1 MPVFIQQMQGLTIFL
16 FSLYI
21 VMIMIM
27 TTLRITV
34 FVVFLTLA
42 TFLNLFLGLVRYMF
56 AITIMIIILTFKL
69 VALLCQQ
76 LPPLGSPCHM
86 DTALHP
92 GHHHQ
97 HYDYH
102 HHQHHHHQIV
112 SRVVSST
119 QWRQKSSQQRSQCT
133 STPWFGNNH
142 DLAWFAD
149 NQYNGWLIITDIL
162 ICRYFVFIIFVMY
175 CIMPMPLNW
184 CMITCLA
191 TRCWLSSCWSWRCQ
205 DDDGDL
211 IIMVLSLKDVNDYI
225 NDNISSPVL
234 ATCST
239 WWSWTTLAAIQSPPS
254 APSPCST
261 WASTG
266 LACTPRWATRWPW
279 HSGMH
284 LPGYLV
290 SNCMCQGHNPKTPQ
304 VSSCPPPVP
313 HWARPEK
320 SLLGDEKVKLA
331 FDQISRSWQPGLW
344 RRGSGLKKRTS
355 DRKSCSCRW

>member
-1 MPVFIQQMQGLTIFL
+1 MIVEILMMIVTRDADPFISIWQGGRPLRPSLPAWLRSLWDLPTLPLWKAPSVSSFSSPLSFSSSFAGSKVGRCISKICTSTTAKGSYPCQLFRSPTQGVWKIAINSRPSSSTLYQSIWNICEGDCSFESGLHPTIEIDTRTEPGCLCLSSKCKVWLFS

-92 GHHHQ
+92 GHHHH
-97 HYDYH
+97 HYDY

-149 NQYNGWLIITDIL
+149 NQYNG
-162 ICRYFVFIIFVMY
+162 
-175 CIMPMPLNW
+175 
-184 CMITCLA
+184 
-191 TRCWLSSCWSWRCQ
+191 
-205 DDDGDL
+205 
-211 IIMVLSLKDVNDYI
+211 
-225 NDNISSPVL
+225 
-234 ATCST
+234 
-239 WWSWTTLAAIQSPPS
+239 
-254 APSPCST
+254 
-261 WASTG
+261 
-266 LACTPRWATRWPW
+266 
-279 HSGMH
+279 
-284 LPGYLV
+284 
-290 SNCMCQGHNPKTPQ
+290 
-304 VSSCPPPVP
+304 
-313 HWARPEK
+313 
-320 SLLGDEKVKLA
+320 
-331 FDQISRSWQPGLW
+331 
-344 RRGSGLKKRTS
+344 
-355 DRKSCSCRW
+355 